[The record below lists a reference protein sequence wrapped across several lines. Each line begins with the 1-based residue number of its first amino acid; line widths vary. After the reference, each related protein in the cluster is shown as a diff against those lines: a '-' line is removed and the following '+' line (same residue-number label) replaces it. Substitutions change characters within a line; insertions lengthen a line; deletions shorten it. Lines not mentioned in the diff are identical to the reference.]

1 MEKRLDLPTISI
13 AGFLLVTSL
22 VLAFFF
28 ITAAADAGL
37 EARGGI
43 GPATWPK
50 VMLIGIAVSAAMIVA
65 RELARLFAAQSHERG
80 GAAKDAPAY
89 DNWKAAIGIALL
101 VAYGLAVPFIGFAL
115 ATALFL
121 VVWLAVGGLK
131 KPLTIALVSVVGTI
145 TLLYVF
151 AGLSKMPLDRGI
163 GLFDAATVTLYRALG
178 IY

>member
-1 MEKRLDLPTISI
+1 MQKRLDLPTISI

-37 EARGGI
+37 EARGGV

-50 VMLIGIAVSAAMIVA
+50 LMLIGIAVCAAMVVA
-65 RELARLFAAQSHERG
+65 RELARLFATRSHERAD
-80 GAAKDAPAY
+80 AAKEATTY
-89 DNWKAAIGIALL
+89 DNRKAAIGIALL
-101 VAYGLAVPFIGFAL
+101 VAYGLAVPIIGFAL
-115 ATALFL
+115 ATVLFL

-131 KPLTIALVSVVGTI
+131 KPLTIALISVVGTV

-151 AGLSKMPLDRGI
+151 AGLSKMPLDRGV
-163 GLFDAATVTLYRALG
+163 GLFDAVTVTLYRALG